1 MPGEL
6 GILIDPFI
14 LLAARSL
21 HHYMLEHGA
30 LSLSSGSPLD
40 ELLR

>member
-6 GILIDPFI
+6 GILTDPFI

-21 HHYMLEHGA
+21 HNYVLEHGA
-30 LSLSSGSPLD
+30 LSLSSGRPLD
-40 ELLR
+40 EPLR